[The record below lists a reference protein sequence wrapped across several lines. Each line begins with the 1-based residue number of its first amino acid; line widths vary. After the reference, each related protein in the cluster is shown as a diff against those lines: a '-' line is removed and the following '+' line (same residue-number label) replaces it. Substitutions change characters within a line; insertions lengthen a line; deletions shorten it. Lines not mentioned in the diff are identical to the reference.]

1 MTSTDYRRV
10 ALRSIYV
17 AIWIAT
23 IGILPLIH
31 LNVHMDLRALM
42 ILDAPIFL
50 LMEPMSHGPQW
61 AFWAL
66 ALAEFVWVWCWTFV
80 AWVTLHGPYI
90 LRWAA

>member
-1 MTSTDYRRV
+1 MTSADYRRV

-17 AIWIAT
+17 AIGITVIAM
-23 IGILPLIH
+23 LPLIH

-50 LMEPMSHGPQW
+50 LMEPMSHGPVW

-66 ALAEFVWVWCWTFV
+66 GALAEFVWVWCWTFA
-80 AWVTLHGPYI
+80 AWLVVLRVNSTHGI
-90 LRWAA
+90 